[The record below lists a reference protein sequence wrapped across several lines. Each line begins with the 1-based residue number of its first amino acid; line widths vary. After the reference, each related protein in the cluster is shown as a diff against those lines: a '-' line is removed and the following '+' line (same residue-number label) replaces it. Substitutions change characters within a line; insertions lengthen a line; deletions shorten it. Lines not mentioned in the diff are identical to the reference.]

1 MPVHLYWRD
10 HSFPGGDGERAN
22 TRRAAF
28 ETVEEALAQ
37 AAHDVAL
44 HGAEIAHL
52 VDEAGDDV
60 LDAKDLA
67 ARVKALG
74 KGDA

>member
-10 HSFPGGDGERAN
+10 HSFPDGDGEHAN

-28 ETVEEALAQ
+28 ETVEEAYEQ
-37 AAHDVAL
+37 AAHDVTL
-44 HGAEIAHL
+44 QGVEIAHL
-52 VDEAGDDV
+52 TDDTGTDV
-60 LDAKDLA
+60 LDPKKLT
-67 ARVKALG
+67 ARIKAVR